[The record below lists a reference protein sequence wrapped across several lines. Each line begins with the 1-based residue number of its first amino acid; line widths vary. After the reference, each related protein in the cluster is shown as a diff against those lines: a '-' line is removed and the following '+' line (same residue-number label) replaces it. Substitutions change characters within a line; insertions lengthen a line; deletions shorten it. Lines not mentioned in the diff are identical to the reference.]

1 MLFIKTMV
9 SLKHFFIN
17 REQLLK
23 VLMIRS
29 IEIKETQTNHQGR
42 LIIRSN
48 PRISFASQKSKPI
61 DDRYHHRVQLILLSG
76 TPQQFL
82 ILLFGVTIE
91 ISNWLLD
98 TCFKES
104 FERRVDQLSREKRIP
119 IALDG
124 EPRIDEQSKPAWD
137 SISIKRN
144 RSKSSKLCLFSPI
157 VRWREKYLKKD
168 SSW

>member
-1 MLFIKTMV
+1 MV
-9 SLKHFFIN
+9 SSKYFFIN

-23 VLMIRS
+23 VLMICS

-61 DDRYHHRVQLILLSG
+61 DDWYHHRVQLIFLSG
-76 TPQQFL
+76 TPRQFL

-91 ISNWLLD
+91 ISNRLLD